1 MIITC
6 VTIFTMLNEKELT
19 VEKINAHIDAHIND
33 ISKEFRGGFEF
44 IKQYPKSV
52 TIFGSARLTEAS
64 SHYKDAQK
72 LAGRIVDVLG
82 YTVIT
87 GGGPG
92 IMEAAN
98 LGARDAGGNSVGLNI
113 VIPHEQHT
121 NPYTNNNYTFEYF
134 FARKTMLNFA
144 AEAYVFFPGGFGTF
158 DELFG
163 ILTLVQTKKIPPVPI
178 VLFGK
183 DFWNP
188 LKEYIQKCMLEQHH
202 AISDEDMNLFVITDS
217 VENTIRIIQDAP
229 VSAWWK
235 MLD

>member
-1 MIITC
+1 
-6 VTIFTMLNEKELT
+6 MLNENELT
-19 VEKINAHIDAHIND
+19 VEKINENIDAHIGD
-33 ISKEFRGGFEF
+33 ITKEFKAGFEF
-44 IKQYPKSV
+44 IKKYPKSV
-52 TIFGSARLTEAS
+52 TIFGSARLTDAS
-64 SHYKDAQK
+64 SHYKDAK
-72 LAGRIVDVLG
+72 RLAERIVTDLG
-82 YTVIT
+82 YSVIT

-98 LGARDAGGNSVGLNI
+98 AGAKEAGGKSVGLNI

-121 NPYTNNNYTFEYF
+121 NPYTNDNITFDYF
-134 FARKTMLNFA
+134 FTRKTMLNFA

-163 ILTLVQTKKIPPVPI
+163 ILTLVQTRKIPSVPI

-188 LKEYIQKCMLEQHH
+188 LKEFITKSMLEQHH
-202 AISDEDMNLFVITDS
+202 VISEDNMNLFVITDS
-217 VENTIRIIQDAP
+217 VDNAIRIINDAP

-235 MLD
+235 MID